1 METPAIETPAIETP
15 AIETPAIETPAM
27 ETPAMETLVI
37 KTPKSQPKF
46 TEKERK
52 QYSTHQYKAKFKTPE
67 EEFEYSLMQTR
78 KCSKCEEIKNLTS
91 YETNTSGADG
101 FDKSGYRMRRPE
113 CKECGKKA
121 QKGNADAIKFAKKNG
136 IPYKAPQ
143 GTLCKICNKVGKTG
157 DQLVFDHC
165 HKKNVFRGYLH
176 NSCNRS
182 LGVLGDD
189 VDGILRALNYL
200 LISEPCSIIQN
211 EDGSLKRA

>member
-1 METPAIETPAIETP
+1 MVLLNYISSIKAKTEMTTLTIETPAIETP
-15 AIETPAIETPAM
+15 TIETS
-27 ETPAMETLVI
+27 
-37 KTPKSQPKF
+37 KKQPKF
-46 TEKERK
+46 TDKERK
-52 QYSTHQYKAKFKTPE
+52 QYSTHQHKAKFKTPE
-67 EEFEYSLMQTR
+67 EEFAYSLTQTR
-78 KCSKCEEIKNLTS
+78 KCSKCEEIKNLTF

-136 IPYKAPQ
+136 IPYKAPP

-157 DQLVFDHC
+157 DQFVFDHC

-200 LISEPCSIIQN
+200 LVSEPCKIIQN